1 MKVYSEELASSSEKI
16 LIIACDFVNGELS
29 EDNSN
34 DSEVAQ
40 EIDDSRATL
49 KDNRLEGKFV
59 SKTVINLFKVN
70 NFASFKRT

>member
-1 MKVYSEELASSSEKI
+1 M
-16 LIIACDFVNGELS
+16 ACDFVNGELS

-40 EIDDSRATL
+40 EIDDSRAIL
-49 KDNRLEGKFV
+49 KDNRLEGKFI
-59 SKTVINLFKVN
+59 SKTVINLFKAN